1 MRMRALLGSLALAL
15 LLLLGWSPVPPAALP
30 GAVPCVSVTPVEA
43 CELVDFTRLQT
54 DHTAMR

>member
-15 LLLLGWSPVPPAALP
+15 LLLDWSHVPPAALP
-30 GAVPCVSVTPVEA
+30 GAVPCVSLTPVEE
-43 CELVDFTRLQT
+43 CELVDFARLQT